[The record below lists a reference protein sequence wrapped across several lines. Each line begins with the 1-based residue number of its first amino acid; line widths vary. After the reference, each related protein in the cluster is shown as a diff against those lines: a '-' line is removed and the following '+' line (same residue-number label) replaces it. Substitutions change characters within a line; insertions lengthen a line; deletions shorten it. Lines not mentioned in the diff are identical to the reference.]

1 MPRIFITILIQLAC
15 CYAPLFSQLTPLQK
29 QASPK
34 QQIHDTQSLG
44 LNGFWTGVNLD
55 DGRMLFAGEG
65 NSILIYDG
73 WNWETKNV
81 PNVDLIWSS
90 LKDSSTRI
98 WVGCSGDFGYLDL
111 SETEL
116 EFHSLISGTKFKE
129 SYIEITYDIINH
141 ADSIFFIGQFS
152 IYEYRDSEIF
162 LHSFEE
168 SNSIKCFKVGT
179 HLFCNAGTGLYKLQ
193 NNDFVRVANHT
204 NPDHSNI
211 HFGWK
216 NNDNESIFLSSSNLY
231 SLVDKSLVSLV
242 NFSEDIL
249 DSITYTKAIQ
259 LSSGKIAVG
268 SSNNGLFILDRSGD
282 ILESIV
288 PKNYRDVANVNNVV
302 EGNNNDIWLF
312 SRQNLFHLE
321 IDAGSRIVHYTLDY
335 EYVQFWDS
343 GSYGGEFAFANEDGI
358 FQLNPDSESSF
369 TQVFKNI
376 VYGITPRK
384 DGGLLVATPWDFAE
398 LLPDGDYNIIL
409 DGPISITSAYSKK
422 NHAIWLGT
430 RYDVRLLTLKDTE
443 WVETQLITGFEGGAT
458 SLVEDPEG
466 ALWVSTNANQVLRY
480 FTNSEKHEIIV
491 PHSFPDFGIEFD
503 EIGEVGMFKFQ
514 NKPWVLTEDRIFEW
528 QQNNEFSP
536 LYSSS
541 SFAMESWNWKWII
554 PVHFAQNEDI
564 WLIRK
569 HRRLGGYQLGQLA
582 ELDNGTVKWQG
593 KTIPDISYLG
603 EIKKVHQFTDKKGIS
618 TLVITGAN
626 GIEFLNLK
634 ELKEFGSPSR
644 PHLTLTT
651 SPEAIGNEKHFK
663 EGSDVNPSFTYFTP
677 HYRKSELMFFQTRL
691 RGLERAWTEPT
702 IETHREFPGL
712 RSGNYTF
719 EVRTING
726 QGKYSTASAI
736 GFRVLPPWYRTI
748 PAFLVYGFF
757 LINLGTLFFYAR
769 LRESKKREKVLE
781 EKVQERTLE
790 LVKANRIKSDFVA
803 NMSHEIRNPMNGVIG
818 GIRMLKPN
826 KPVSDD
832 LLKSLN
838 HRSAYLSR
846 LVNNILDFSKIE
858 SGKLTLHEEIF
869 EPSSLKDTVR
879 LLFEDVAQQN
889 GIDLIVSYV
898 GSENQNVLSDR
909 SRIEQVLINLTSNAI
924 RFTTHGS
931 VQVRIDGALADPQNP
946 SLKLSVTDTGT
957 GISEEDQKKIFQP
970 FEQGSKS
977 APSGRG
983 EKGTGLG
990 LAIVKDIIDTLGG
1003 SMDFSSE
1010 LGKGTSFAIHIP
1022 VEITEKE
1029 ADDSQASVEIAK
1041 ISGRYLI
1048 TDDLDYNLEIFRE
1061 MMEVWGAEVVTAV
1074 SGSEAFEKLEEKKFD
1089 AIYLDWDLPDLS
1101 GVEIAKRIRSDERLL
1116 NQSTPI
1122 IAQTAFSTE
1131 EQKQVCFDSGMNGFL
1146 EKPITP
1152 QKLLESLKE
1161 HCPDNVEIGQVSSL
1175 NEPASQT
1182 SSTEQPDI
1190 STEYLEYL
1198 AKFGSRTLEEQ
1209 LQDFMSTFDEAVQ
1222 NLKNAYSA
1230 LDYPSM
1236 KTFAH
1241 QLKGHLGVIQAKDH
1255 VEYFTKIDKIAAEFD
1270 ESDKELL
1277 EQLMTQ
1283 LPEFEDWLRHS
1294 IQLKLEESS

>member
-1 MPRIFITILIQLAC
+1 
-15 CYAPLFSQLTPLQK
+15 
-29 QASPK
+29 
-34 QQIHDTQSLG
+34 
-44 LNGFWTGVNLD
+44 
-55 DGRMLFAGEG
+55 
-65 NSILIYDG
+65 
-73 WNWETKNV
+73 
-81 PNVDLIWSS
+81 
-90 LKDSSTRI
+90 
-98 WVGCSGDFGYLDL
+98 
-111 SETEL
+111 
-116 EFHSLISGTKFKE
+116 
-129 SYIEITYDIINH
+129 
-141 ADSIFFIGQFS
+141 
-152 IYEYRDSEIF
+152 
-162 LHSFEE
+162 
-168 SNSIKCFKVGT
+168 
-179 HLFCNAGTGLYKLQ
+179 
-193 NNDFVRVANHT
+193 
-204 NPDHSNI
+204 
-211 HFGWK
+211 
-216 NNDNESIFLSSSNLY
+216 
-231 SLVDKSLVSLV
+231 
-242 NFSEDIL
+242 
-249 DSITYTKAIQ
+249 
-259 LSSGKIAVG
+259 
-268 SSNNGLFILDRSGD
+268 
-282 ILESIV
+282 
-288 PKNYRDVANVNNVV
+288 
-302 EGNNNDIWLF
+302 
-312 SRQNLFHLE
+312 
-321 IDAGSRIVHYTLDY
+321 
-335 EYVQFWDS
+335 
-343 GSYGGEFAFANEDGI
+343 
-358 FQLNPDSESSF
+358 
-369 TQVFKNI
+369 
-376 VYGITPRK
+376 
-384 DGGLLVATPWDFAE
+384 
-398 LLPDGDYNIIL
+398 
-409 DGPISITSAYSKK
+409 
-422 NHAIWLGT
+422 
-430 RYDVRLLTLKDTE
+430 
-443 WVETQLITGFEGGAT
+443 
-458 SLVEDPEG
+458 
-466 ALWVSTNANQVLRY
+466 
-480 FTNSEKHEIIV
+480 
-491 PHSFPDFGIEFD
+491 
-503 EIGEVGMFKFQ
+503 
-514 NKPWVLTEDRIFEW
+514 
-528 QQNNEFSP
+528 
-536 LYSSS
+536 
-541 SFAMESWNWKWII
+541 MESWNWKWLI
-554 PVHFAQNEDI
+554 PLHFPQNEDL

-569 HRRLGGYQLGQLA
+569 HRKLDGYQI
-582 ELDNGTVKWQG
+582 G
-593 KTIPDISYLG
+593 KLKENSIGNVIWEGHSIPDISHLG
-603 EIKKVHQFTDKKGIS
+603 EIRKVANYIDINNEE
-618 TLVITGAN
+618 TLVIAGTN
-626 GIEFLNLK
+626 GIKFLNLK
-634 ELKEFGSPSR
+634 LLEEIERPNRPRLNLNSPAEEGR
-644 PHLTLTT
+644 THN
-651 SPEAIGNEKHFK
+651 AFK
-663 EGSDVNPSFTYFTP
+663 ENSDIPPRFSYFIP
-677 HYRKSELMFFQTRL
+677 HFNKNEPLFFQTRL
-691 RGLERAWTEPT
+691 RGLERAWTEPST
-702 IETHREFPGL
+702 ETHREFPGL

-748 PAFLVYGFF
+748 PAFLIYGFF

-781 EKVQERTLE
+781 EKVQERTRE

-869 EPSSLKDTVR
+869 EPSSLKETVR

-1029 ADDSQASVEIAK
+1029 ADDSQASIEIAK

-1074 SGSEAFEKLEEKKFD
+1074 SGSEAFEKLKEKEFD

-1101 GVEIAKRIRSDERLL
+1101 GVEIAKRIRSDEQLL

-1182 SSTEQPDI
+1182 SSTEQLDI

-1222 NLKNAYSA
+1222 NLKNAYST
-1230 LDYPSM
+1230 LDSPNM

-1241 QLKGHLGVIQAKDH
+1241 QLKGHLGIIQAKDH
-1255 VEYFTKIDKIAAEFD
+1255 VEYFTEIDKIAAEFD

-1283 LPEFEDWLRHS
+1283 LPEFEDRLRHS